1 MLHGTGSGS
10 YLGLHPAYRL
20 EPVEGGVAHEMP
32 PIWAR
37 LSRPQRS
44 VLYQHQAVPVCIS
57 SESWSPLGH
66 QSRRVA
72 MSLWEDSQFG
82 TWAPRRAGGT
92 FARVPFVVGLRGGPS
107 PGLESRWVRS
117 QACAGGIGS
126 IKAGSCASICP
137 AGPTIYSVHG
147 VDQGPGPFCHVLE
160 GDSGRFGFATARRWR
175 LNAFPRSWEA
185 CHRDGSKW

>member
-1 MLHGTGSGS
+1 MEPSSGS

-37 LSRPQRS
+37 LSRLQRS

-82 TWAPRRAGGT
+82 TWAPRRTGGT

-107 PGLESRWVRS
+107 PGLESRWSDPKPVPE
-117 QACAGGIGS
+117 GS
-126 IKAGSCASICP
+126 VPSRPGRAHRYALPDRPSILLTELSKAQDRF
-137 AGPTIYSVHG
+137 VMFL
-147 VDQGPGPFCHVLE
+147 D
-160 GDSGRFGFATARRWR
+160 GDSGRFGFATAR
-175 LNAFPRSWEA
+175 
-185 CHRDGSKW
+185 